1 MPPSIDIVGGP
12 KNSRIKISYSGIYDF
27 NKVYRNAINWFKKNG
42 YFFHEKTHIEAVK
55 STGKEHIINFNG
67 TRDVDD
73 YTRYSI
79 DVEIWTL
86 RTASVK
92 GEKNLVKGEIQIR
105 IKGAME
111 LDYKNIFGKMKFGNV
126 IRSFYH
132 KYIIKKRI
140 WVTKYA
146 PGIYVETNDL
156 INNVKTNLG
165 LITS

>member
-12 KNSRIKISYSGIYDF
+12 KNSRIKISYSGVYDF

-55 STGKEHIINFNG
+55 STGKEHIINFSG

-73 YTRYSI
+73 YTRYNI

-86 RTASVK
+86 RTAAVK

-105 IKGAME
+105 IKGVME
-111 LDYKNIFGKMKFGNV
+111 LDYKNVFGKIGKYGNAL
-126 IRSFYH
+126 RTFYH
-132 KYIIKKRI
+132 RYIIRKRI
-140 WVTKYA
+140 WTKYA
-146 PGIYVETNDL
+146 PRIYVETNDL
-156 INNVKTNLG
+156 IINMKTNLG
-165 LITS
+165 LITN